1 MFLAAL
7 IVPSLRARVVRVE
20 VTSRTDVLNG
30 KQFGTAGT
38 YERITGRIYFSLP
51 VTNPHNLRI
60 VDLSDIDANV
70 ATARIHE
77 RQRLPAA
84 PHAIGFGK

>member
-51 VTNPHNLRI
+51 VPIRTTSASSI
-60 VDLSDIDANV
+60 S
-70 ATARIHE
+70 ATRSI
-77 RQRLPAA
+77 
-84 PHAIGFGK
+84 